1 MRSDVLKKT
10 VPKRIVIGQ
19 QQRFMEK
26 VPVGISRARLSFFN
40 IVDKIIF
47 ERISSG
53 ISTIYRTHLGRC
65 HSDRRVQPL
74 ILVLQY
80 PRIEELPAT
89 IA

>member
-1 MRSDVLKKT
+1 MRPDVLKKT
-10 VPKRIVIGQ
+10 FPKRIVIGR

-26 VPVGISRARLSFFN
+26 VPVSISRDRLSFFG

-53 ISTIYRTHLGRC
+53 ISTIYHTHLSRC
-65 HSDRRVQPL
+65 HSDRRAQPL
-74 ILVLQY
+74 ILGLQY

-89 IA
+89 RA